1 MEGAADS
8 DMKEDSESKEDYT
21 NNITQYSYIV
31 SLTSILMKEQQ
42 NIQMLSHNDGHPF
55 WPTRAWINAYALAC
69 KLPL

>member
-55 WPTRAWINAYALAC
+55 
-69 KLPL
+69 